1 LRRCFVI
8 SPIGQTGTVE
18 REHADDVFDYIIKPA
33 MEQCGIEV
41 YRSDHMSETG
51 KITDQMFRGILSE
64 DLCIAVLTFNKPN
77 VFYELAVAHSFKRP
91 TIIMIERGQE
101 IPFDIKD
108 MRYIEY
114 DLKPRSLF
122 TQKYVKEIVNF
133 VQDIDEAGWTFKSPF
148 DEDDIPVNQRVRFL
162 PQANKFGPSEKWIE
176 LLNSTQ
182 KVFDIM
188 GVNLKSWRKTKGF
201 RDYLNEK
208 ASEGCVIRVLIT
220 HENHPLVNNFA
231 DYSSPE
237 ISQDNIISDIH
248 SIVHYFTDFPE
259 KHPNIHFKQLK
270 KGCMHIQMCRT
281 DEQVTFIQ
289 YMQSQTPSY
298 SPLWQFSRKANEH
311 IYKLMSKEFNE
322 LWELNE

>member
-1 LRRCFVI
+1 
-8 SPIGQTGTVE
+8 
-18 REHADDVFDYIIKPA
+18 

-51 KITDQMFRGILSE
+51 KVTDQMFRGILSE
-64 DLCIAVLTFNKPN
+64 DLCIAVLTFHKPN

-91 TIIMIERGQE
+91 TIIMIEKGQE

-122 TQKYVKEIVNF
+122 TQKYIKEIVSF
-133 VQDIDEAGWTFKSPF
+133 VKDIEEAGWTFKAPF
-148 DEDDIPVNQRVRFL
+148 DENDVPVNQRVRL
-162 PQANKFGPSEKWIE
+162 LSQANKFGPSENWIE
-176 LLNSTQ
+176 LLKSTQ

-188 GVNLKSWRKTKGF
+188 GINLRSWSKTKGF

-208 ASEGCVIRVLIT
+208 SAEGCIIRILIT
-220 HENHPLVNNFA
+220 HESHQLINNIA

-237 ISQDNIISDIH
+237 ITQNNIINDINFMAR
-248 SIVHYFTDFPE
+248 YFTDFPD
-259 KHPNIHFKQLK
+259 KHPNIQFRQLK
-270 KGCMHIQMCRT
+270 KGCMHFQLCRT
-281 DEQVTFIQ
+281 DEQIVFIQ
-289 YMQSQTPSY
+289 YMYSQKPSY

-311 IYKLMSKEFNE
+311 IYELMTQEFNE
-322 LWELNE
+322 LWDLNG